1 MNERIPIRRILDLRN
16 SLPDKDNRKTEH
28 RKQYCRLLGCSPAQY
43 RAYIQAR
50 FLPGMTW
57 ENYGKGKW
65 EIKQIKPCSSFDLT
79 DPHQQEKCFHYTNT
93 QPLWKIDNRRK
104 MTM

>member
-16 SLPDKDNRKTEH
+16 SL
-28 RKQYCRLLGCSPAQY
+28 LGCSPAQY
-43 RAYIQAR
+43 RAYIQDR

-57 ENYGKGKW
+57 ENYGKW
-65 EIKQIKPCSSFDLT
+65 EIYQIKPMRGFDLT

-93 QPLWKIDNRRK
+93 QPLWEIDNRRK

>member
-16 SLPDKDNRKTEH
+16 S
-28 RKQYCRLLGCSPAQY
+28 LLGCSPAQY

-57 ENYGKGKW
+57 ENYGNGEGKGEGKW
-65 EIKQIKPCSSFDLT
+65 EIYHIKPCSSFDLT

-93 QPLWKIDNRRK
+93 QPLWEIDNRRK